1 MTAENATESVAA
13 AVELA
18 GRPRPG
24 PVHLAVSSEVAM
36 ATPMDKPVAAT
47 RALGTAEDLPG
58 AATAMTALAAR
69 AADLMASAHRPA
81 VIVGL
86 GVLDPGRAPAALRL
100 VRALGAPVFA
110 TPKAKGVVPED
121 DPLFAGVLEG
131 AGHEHVVGFLR
142 GADLLLCL
150 GVDSVEFARPW
161 RLDAP
166 IIHVDDF
173 PGDGYYQ
180 PEIELVGDVPAALAA
195 LEAAQEAQPSEAS
208 GRGWTPNEVADH
220 RDGLHA
226 YLRSEGNGLRSLDV
240 VEALRAALP
249 RSAIA
254 TVDVGAHKVLVGQAW
269 RSFAP
274 RTYFVANGL
283 SSMGY
288 AVPVAAAIR
297 LAQTESR
304 EAPASIVA
312 TSPVVASPVLAFVG
326 DGGLSMY
333 LGEMETLGRLGVDV
347 LVVVFADESLELIRL
362 SQVAAG
368 LPEVGTTF
376 TNPDW
381 QALGRAFGIPVH
393 ELESVA
399 DVPSTVARA
408 VGARGVRLLVAHI
421 ARGSYQL

>member
-1 MTAENATESVAA
+1 
-13 AVELA
+13 
-18 GRPRPG
+18 
-24 PVHLAVSSEVAM
+24 
-36 ATPMDKPVAAT
+36 
-47 RALGTAEDLPG
+47 
-58 AATAMTALAAR
+58 
-69 AADLMASAHRPA
+69 
-81 VIVGL
+81 
-86 GVLDPGRAPAALRL
+86 
-100 VRALGAPVFA
+100 
-110 TPKAKGVVPED
+110 VPED
-121 DPLFAGVLEG
+121 DPLFGGVLEG
-131 AGHEHVVGFLR
+131 AGHEQVVAFLR
-142 GADLLLCL
+142 EADLLLCL
-150 GVDSVEFARPW
+150 GADSVEFARSW

-166 IIHVDDF
+166 IIHLDDF
-173 PGDGYYQ
+173 PADGYYQ
-180 PEIELVGDVPAALAA
+180 PEFELVGDVRAALAA
-195 LEAAQEAQPSEAS
+195 LEAALEARLSEPS
-208 GRGWTPNEVADH
+208 GRGWTPEEIADH
-220 RDGLHA
+220 RQALEAHLH
-226 YLRSEGNGLRSLDV
+226 SGGDGLRSVDV

-249 RSAIA
+249 RGAIA

-297 LAQTESR
+297 LAQAESA
-304 EAPASIVA
+304 EALASSVTA
-312 TSPVVASPVLAFVG
+312 SPLVPSPVVAFVG

-333 LGEMETLGRLGVDV
+333 LGELETLVRLGVDL

-362 SQVAAG
+362 SQVAAA

-399 DVPSTVARA
+399 EVPDTVSRA

-421 ARGSYQL
+421 ARGSYRL